1 MNLAIDPRC
10 FEKNTIN
17 VITMSGGKDST
28 AICLLADKYS
38 SLNIC
43 SVFAD
48 TGHEHEITYKYID
61 YLSEKLGAI
70 NKVKADFSKDIQR
83 KREYIATHWV
93 NKLIRRGN
101 TQERAK
107 NITKKALEI
116 LHPTGNPFLDLCMM
130 KGRFPSTKAR
140 FCSQALKHDVIKNQI
155 VDPLLKE
162 YDEVILWQGVRA
174 QESPERAKLPI
185 WETDADNTPGLSIYR
200 PIIDWTHEDV
210 FEFAKLN
217 NIEPNPLYK
226 MGMSRVG
233 CMPCIHSRKSELK
246 EIFARFPKEIE
257 RVAEW
262 EKLVS
267 LCSPRGCSTFFI
279 STIDPVNA
287 EKDNSKVTLQS
298 HGIQKI
304 HAWAQTTRGGRQF
317 DLLAEQNDKSACSSI
332 YAGIC
337 E

>member
-1 MNLAIDPRC
+1 
-10 FEKNTIN
+10 
-17 VITMSGGKDST
+17 MSGGKDST
-28 AICLLADKYS
+28 AIRLLANGNS
-38 SLNIC
+38 NLNIC

-61 YLSEKLGAI
+61 YLSKELGVI

-83 KREYIATHWV
+83 KREYIANHWV
-93 NKLIRRGN
+93 DKLIKRGN
-101 TQERAK
+101 TQERAE

-116 LHPTGNPFLDLCMM
+116 LKPTGNPFLDLCMM

-140 FCSQALKHDVIKNQI
+140 FCSQFLKHDVIKNQI
-155 VDPLLKE
+155 VDPLLTE

-174 QESPERAKLPI
+174 QESPERAKLPS

-246 EIFARFPKEIE
+246 EIFARFPKEVE

-262 EKLVS
+262 ERLVS

-287 EKDNSKVTLQS
+287 EKDNDKVTLQS
-298 HGIQKI
+298 HGIHKI
-304 HAWAQTTRGGRQF
+304 NAWAQTTRGGRQF
-317 DLLAEQNDKSACSSI
+317 DLLSEQNDKTACSSV